1 MKKLAAYLCFVL
13 TFLSTPVRASDY
25 AFRHYTTQDGLA
37 SNTVQALIQ
46 DHRGLIWMG
55 TANGLDSFDGR
66 AFIHHAFP
74 VGENDYV
81 QRLFEDSAGT
91 LWIGT
96 ENAVFRY
103 AGEALERI
111 AGIPEVLVTGF
122 AEDRDGAVWIATW
135 GEGVFRCGEDGLSR
149 FLAGHQVDA
158 VRLARDGRLWAAD
171 LTAGQGL
178 SVYNAATRS
187 FSSPDLDFQGCVP
200 ARVCAIEEDEDGD
213 LWLGTWDDGLY
224 RLEPDTRTVH
234 PAVPRG
240 EGLYHIHTL
249 VRGAALDFLV
259 GSDDGLLD
267 INPLT
272 GERFLYRND
281 RNDPSSLSSK
291 FVYPI
296 VRDHEGGLWIGTY
309 YGGVNYVPPTAG
321 QFSFLSLSDLVNGQE
336 GFVVSCFCEDPDG
349 TLWLGSDNGGL
360 FRYDPVRK
368 TAVRWQ
374 TPAPGAR
381 RLSLLNIHALLRQG
395 DDLWIGTYSQGL
407 VRIDLRTGAVKE
419 YGAEDG
425 LGDYSAYALHAD
437 EDGTLWTGTEHN
449 LCRYDP
455 VTDRF
460 VVERNVGD
468 WVSVIRIDANG
479 NLWIATSKNGVFQR
493 CGDGTWQAWTE
504 GLPSLQV
511 NSLFPTPDGI
521 YAGTKKGLVLLR
533 DGQVTTLL
541 PDEDIRQI
549 VSDGRTLWIG
559 SNAALFHYYPDG
571 GRTEQF
577 GANDG
582 IRSGEF
588 SPNGG
593 LAARDGSVW
602 MGTTDG
608 FVTFYPGGVQE
619 NVIPPPVLIT
629 RFVAGG
635 PGVSETVFPPRTA
648 GDIDLSWRPRDVR
661 VSFAALSYGAPEK
674 IRYAYRMEGM
684 DDHWH
689 DLGNQ
694 NYVALN
700 RLPAG
705 HYRLQVAAC
714 NNSDVWNEDGAEVSF
729 VIRPHPLLSGF
740 ALSLYVLLVGTLF
753 FLLVRWILRR
763 EEKKSQARYEQRL
776 DAAVS
781 IVKEEERDDRIQFLT
796 SLSDQLDAP
805 LSGIG
810 VQLDRLKE
818 RAKPAQPVK
827 AELAVIEKNHRMLRG
842 IATNLR
848 QMRDSLAG
856 DDGKEDAAP
865 SAQDSFLLRLDRLIS
880 ENLANPDLS
889 VEFLAKEMA
898 ISRSGLFAKTKE
910 LCGETPNKLINH
922 ARLNAAA
929 KLLSEGQHSVGEI
942 CYMAGFS
949 SPSYFSKIF
958 ASQFGISPHEWVEMY
973 RN

>member
-1 MKKLAAYLCFVL
+1 MNKLTTFLLFVL
-13 TFLSTPVRASDY
+13 TLLSIPVRASDY
-25 AFRHYTTQDGLA
+25 AFRHYTTRDGLA

-66 AFIHHAFP
+66 EFIHHPFP
-74 VGENDYV
+74 AGENDYV
-81 QRLFEDSAGT
+81 QRLFEDSTGT

-103 AGEALERI
+103 MGDVPERV
-111 AGIPEVLVTGF
+111 ADIPEVLITGF

-135 GEGVFRCGEDGLSR
+135 GEGVFRCDEDGLSR
-149 FLAGHQVDA
+149 FLEGHQVEA
-158 VRLARDGRLWAAD
+158 LLVARDGRLWAAD
-171 LTAGQGL
+171 MTAEQGL
-178 SVYNAATRS
+178 SVFNAATQA
-187 FSSPDLDFQGCVP
+187 FSSPDLDFRGCAP
-200 ARVCAIEEDEDGD
+200 ARVCALQEDATGD
-213 LWLGTWDDGLY
+213 LWLGTWDSGLY
-224 RLEPDTRTVH
+224 RLDPGSRTVH

-249 VRGAALDFLV
+249 VSGPSLNFLI

-272 GERFLYRND
+272 GERTYYRND

-296 VRDHEGGLWIGTY
+296 VLDHEGGLWIGTY
-309 YGGVNYVPPTAG
+309 YGGVNYVPPMAG
-321 QFSFLSLSDLVNGQE
+321 QFTILSLSDLVNGQE
-336 GFVVSCFCEDPDG
+336 GFVVSSFCEDPDG
-349 TLWLGSDNGGL
+349 SLWIGSDNGGL
-360 FRYDPVRK
+360 FRYDPLRK

-374 TPAPGAR
+374 TPAPGAQ
-381 RLSLLNIHALLRQG
+381 RLSLLHIHALLRQG

-407 VRIDLRTGAVKE
+407 VRINLRTGSVRE
-419 YGAEDG
+419 YGSEDG
-425 LGDYSAYALHAD
+425 LGDRSAYALHAE
-437 EDGTLWTGTEHN
+437 EDGTLWAGTEHS

-455 VTDRF
+455 ATDRF
-460 VVERNVGD
+460 VIERAVGD
-468 WVSVIRIDANG
+468 WVNTIRTDMNG
-479 NLWIATSKNGVFQR
+479 NLWIATTKTGVFQR
-493 CGDGTWQAWTE
+493 QEDGTWQAWTE

-511 NSLFPTPDGI
+511 NCLFPTPDGVF
-521 YAGTKKGLVLLR
+521 AGTKKGLVLLQ
-533 DGQVTTLL
+533 DGKATTLI
-541 PDEDIRQI
+541 PDVDIRQI
-549 VSDGRTLWIG
+549 VSDGRTLWMG
-559 SNAALFHYYPDG
+559 SNAALFHYYPEG
-571 GRTEQF
+571 GRIEQF

-588 SPNGG
+588 SPNAG
-593 LAARDGSVW
+593 LTARDGSVW

-608 FVTFYPGGVQE
+608 FVTFYPGAVQE
-619 NVIPPPVLIT
+619 NTVPPPVLIT

-635 PGVSETVFPPRTA
+635 PGVAETVFPPQKA
-648 GDIDLSWRPRDVR
+648 DDIDLSWRQRDVR

-674 IRYAYRMEGM
+674 IRYAYRLDGM
-684 DDHWH
+684 GSRWN

-700 RLPAG
+700 RLPPG
-705 HYRLQVAAC
+705 HYNLQVAAC
-714 NNSDVWNEDGAEVSF
+714 NNSGIWNEEGASIPF

-740 ALSLYVLLVGTLF
+740 ALTLYVLLIGALF
-753 FLLVRWILRR
+753 FLLGRWLLRR

-796 SLSDQLDAP
+796 TLSDQLDAP

-810 VQLDRLKE
+810 VQLNRLKE

-856 DDGKEDAAP
+856 DEGKEMAVP
-865 SAQDSFLLRLDRLIS
+865 SAQEDFLLRLDRLIT

-898 ISRSGLFAKTKE
+898 ISRSGLFTKTKE